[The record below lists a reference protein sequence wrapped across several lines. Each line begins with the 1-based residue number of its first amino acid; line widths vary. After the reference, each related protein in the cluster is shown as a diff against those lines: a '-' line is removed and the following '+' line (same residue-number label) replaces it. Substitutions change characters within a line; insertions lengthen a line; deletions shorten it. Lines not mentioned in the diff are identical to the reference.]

1 MHRRVQHVRRWEVT
15 GSKARHRIDE
25 KVALCVFV
33 CGGVLGVKRTSGRFG
48 PVAANTIF
56 GEHVR
61 RLFHQIPRHCQRQ
74 DHPGEGVDV
83 TAYCVIG
90 LRNLSSCSMK
100 LFMLAVVSGLG
111 HWMWERYS
119 VGCLAKELSFVTFM
133 CVRVGKVN
141 VSPRRVQV

>member
-1 MHRRVQHVRRWEVT
+1 M
-15 GSKARHRIDE
+15 
-25 KVALCVFV
+25 
-33 CGGVLGVKRTSGRFG
+33 KRTSGRFG

-56 GEHVR
+56 GEHVH

-83 TAYCVIG
+83 TAHCVIG

-111 HWMWERYS
+111 RWMWEEIFCRLL
-119 VGCLAKELSFVTFM
+119 GERTFVRDVHV
-133 CVRVGKVN
+133 CSGGKVN